1 MTKKDFSNLLQSPK
15 KSVAKQ
21 YSHHRPFDDPKPNV
35 NLNKKV
41 NNVLYHKESTSLI
54 AQKDYHIYT
63 AHNTNTCHNYM
74 MDQDGHISDTNRT
87 HYSTQNRDDSVTYQ
101 DTLFFKKQPFLN
113 LNESL
118 MSVKKRFASLRGN
131 GKKII
136 ILLFLLCKASGKQET
151 PPITRNFI
159 SEACNIVIGSV
170 KNTLQRLV
178 LNDIISRK
186 TFKSGYNGY
195 SIFHISDDIFNDMF
209 YLESYNKLE
218 NISNPVYA
226 EAKQLLTNFVKKS
239 DTKSDTSNDVV
250 SSYININ
257 NNTTTTMN
265 LSFKE
270 IDYSSLKKIGFNQ
283 AHIIQIFR
291 EYEKKPELTLSAEI
305 IQDSIN
311 ALAFDLK
318 HNNITNDFKNSP
330 TVVLTALLK
339 KRNAILK

>member
-101 DTLFFKKQPFLN
+101 DTLFLKKQPFLN

-186 TFKSGYNGY
+186 FSNLAIMDTQFF
-195 SIFHISDDIFNDMF
+195 IFQMIFLMTCF
-209 YLESYNKLE
+209 
-218 NISNPVYA
+218 I
-226 EAKQLLTNFVKKS
+226 
-239 DTKSDTSNDVV
+239 
-250 SSYININ
+250 
-257 NNTTTTMN
+257 
-265 LSFKE
+265 
-270 IDYSSLKKIGFNQ
+270 
-283 AHIIQIFR
+283 
-291 EYEKKPELTLSAEI
+291 
-305 IQDSIN
+305 
-311 ALAFDLK
+311 
-318 HNNITNDFKNSP
+318 
-330 TVVLTALLK
+330 
-339 KRNAILK
+339 